1 MYDLN
6 IYSIFEYLNEYK
18 MNGFKNKD
26 LLEITDSKYLINEN
40 IPKLN
45 KNFNESN
52 IFDNL
57 ITFYSKGL
65 YSEKTILFTNLF
77 Q

>member
-57 ITFYSKGL
+57 ITL
-65 YSEKTILFTNLF
+65 LL
-77 Q
+77 

>member
-1 MYDLN
+1 MN

-57 ITFYSKGL
+57 ITL
-65 YSEKTILFTNLF
+65 LL
-77 Q
+77 

>member
-1 MYDLN
+1 MKNKGSKTRLTSMYDLN

-57 ITFYSKGL
+57 ITL
-65 YSEKTILFTNLF
+65 LL
-77 Q
+77 